1 MDLGLAGKK
10 AIVCGSSHGLGRACA
25 LALAQEGVAVVVNGR
40 HLEDVEAAAA
50 EISLAAGGP
59 VTRVVADVASSEG
72 RALLLAACPE
82 PDILINNCGGPPAG
96 DFRDFSQEDW
106 LAALN
111 ANMLSAIDLIKAT
124 LDGMQARGF
133 GRVVNIT
140 SGAVKAPI
148 AGLDLSSGARCG
160 LTGVVAGLARVA
172 IRQGVTM
179 NNLLPGTF
187 STRRIEEY
195 YRKMA
200 ALEEGVSWRDLQAR
214 DMEGHGSVLGD
225 EGDLSAMHQYKCG
238 KVVGVLVED

>member
-111 ANMLSAIDLIKAT
+111 ANMLSAIDLIRAT

-140 SGAVKAPI
+140 STSPATSA
-148 AGLDLSSGARCG
+148 
-160 LTGVVAGLARVA
+160 
-172 IRQGVTM
+172 
-179 NNLLPGTF
+179 
-187 STRRIEEY
+187 TRAY
-195 YRKMA
+195 A
-200 ALEEGVSWRDLQAR
+200 A
-214 DMEGHGSVLGD
+214 M
-225 EGDLSAMHQYKCG
+225 
-238 KVVGVLVED
+238 